1 MSAHTVLSC
10 DTQIPES
17 QPPNADMCSMDGA
30 ELHIE
35 MDLQGFTFA
44 DRLTLLPELSHSVD
58 TAGGWVLQQETA
70 SPDSVDLLLEVQA
83 TALPEVY
90 AALLSSVE
98 LSRDSHRA
106 MAERCNCSLHLR
118 PTPSTSSILTI
129 HLEVRFLIDPPPLLD
144 LAHLVLLGAAA
155 A

>member
-1 MSAHTVLSC
+1 
-10 DTQIPES
+10 
-17 QPPNADMCSMDGA
+17 MDGA
-30 ELHIE
+30 QLQIE

-58 TAGGWVLQQETA
+58 IAGGWVLQQRPA
-70 SPDSVDLLLEVQA
+70 SPDSVDVLLEVQA
-83 TALPEVY
+83 AALPEVY

-118 PTPSTSSILTI
+118 PNARISSILTI
-129 HLEVRFLIDPPPLLD
+129 RLEVRFLVDPPPPLD
-144 LAHLVLLGAAA
+144 LARLVLLGAAA